1 MGGSGGSFFSRSK
14 SPTAVA
20 DELRE
25 RAEVSAREFEAT
37 LSEEFSRLLARF
49 NDRNPVEVQRRLQ
62 EIRSVLH
69 SEIEGTFDTLF
80 GGSVSK
86 HTYVDGISDVDSMLI
101 ISGDL
106 EHENPRT
113 IIDRVANALHAR
125 IDDAAEVRAGSVAV
139 TVVYRDGQ
147 EIQLVPTVRDGDK
160 LGVPSW
166 DQNRWSSIDPQQF
179 REGLTKRNTECN
191 GKLIP
196 TLKLAKAIN
205 ATLPEAAR
213 LSGYHIESIGVAAF
227 RDYDDAK
234 VPVRML
240 PHFFKRASELVLRP
254 MTDRTG
260 QSVHVDAYLGD
271 ANSPERLAA
280 SHMLRRIHQRMMS
293 ASAGHSRERWQDLF
307 DE

>member
-14 SPTAVA
+14 SPTVVA

-25 RAEVSAREFEAT
+25 RAEASAREFEAT
-37 LSEEFSRLLARF
+37 LAEEFSHLLARF
-49 NDRNPVEVQRRLQ
+49 NERNPEEVQQRLR
-62 EIRSVLH
+62 EIRDVLH
-69 SEIEGTFDTLF
+69 NEIEGSFDTLF

-101 ISGDL
+101 IGGDL
-106 EHENPRT
+106 EQANPRT
-113 IIDRVANALHAR
+113 VIDRVANALRER
-125 IDDAAEVRAGSVAV
+125 INNAAEIRAGSVAV
-139 TVVYRDGQ
+139 TVVYRDGK
-147 EIQLVPTVRDGDK
+147 EIQLVPTLRDGDRF
-160 LGVPSW
+160 GVPSW
-166 DQNRWSSIDPQQF
+166 DQNKWSSIDPQQF

-227 RDYDDAK
+227 RGYADAK
-234 VPVRML
+234 IPVRML
-240 PHFFKRASELVLRP
+240 PHFFKSASELVLKP

-260 QSVHVDAYLGD
+260 QSVHVDGYLGA

-293 ASAGHSRERWQDLF
+293 ASAAHSRERWRDLF

>member
-14 SPTAVA
+14 SPTVVA

-25 RAEVSAREFEAT
+25 HAEASAREFEAT
-37 LSEEFSRLLARF
+37 LAEEFSHLLARF
-49 NDRNPVEVQRRLQ
+49 NERNPEEVQQRLR
-62 EIRSVLH
+62 EIRDVLH
-69 SEIEGTFDTLF
+69 NEIEGSFDTLF

-101 ISGDL
+101 IGGDL
-106 EHENPRT
+106 EQENPRT
-113 IIDRVANALHAR
+113 VIDRIANALHGS
-125 IDDAAEVRAGSVAV
+125 INNAAEIRVGSVAV
-139 TVVYRDGQ
+139 TVVYRDGK
-147 EIQLVPTVRDGDK
+147 EIQLVPTVRDGDRF
-160 LGVPSW
+160 GVPSW
-166 DQNRWSSIDPQQF
+166 DQNRWARIDPKQF
-179 REGLTKRNTECN
+179 RDGLTKRNTECN

-227 RDYDDAK
+227 RDYGDAK

-240 PHFFKRASELVLRP
+240 PHFFKSASELVLKP

-260 QSVHVDAYLGD
+260 QSVHVDEYLGA
-271 ANSPERLAA
+271 ANSSERLAA

-293 ASAGHSRERWQDLF
+293 ASAAHSRERWRDLF